1 MSRSNL
7 ERYFNRF
14 RRKTVGYN
22 KCYRSPYGWKKM
34 IYADCIASGRLYGPI
49 ERRMSQIIGPWV
61 ANTHT
66 ETSESG
72 TLMTKAYHYSH
83 QLIKKHVNAGPNDVI
98 LTAGSGM
105 TTMVNK
111 LQRILGL
118 RTCGRLSGSEC
129 LNCSE
134 KPVVFLTHMEHHS
147 NHMSWNESNVD
158 VVLLDP
164 DPDLLISLDELENK
178 LKKYQDRK
186 LKIGAFTAC
195 SNVTGIETPYHQMAK
210 LMHEHGGICFIDF
223 AASAPYVKIDMHPAD
238 PMEKLDGIYFSPH
251 KFLGGPGSSGVLI
264 FDASLYTR
272 QTPDNPGGGTVDWT
286 NPWGEYK
293 YIDDI
298 ELREDGGTPG
308 FLQAM
313 RAALA
318 VRLKE
323 QMGVEKM
330 RAREDELLE
339 LAFSEMNKIP
349 GLHIL
354 ADQVKHRLG
363 VISFYIDG
371 IHFNLV
377 VKLLSDRYGVQ
388 VRGGCAC
395 AGTYGHFLLNVSHD
409 DSRRIT
415 DLINHGDLSLKP
427 GWVRLSLHPTM
438 TTAELRTVIKALRE
452 IQANHQVWGQDYE
465 YNNHNNEFRHKSQPS
480 DRTGVILPW
489 FDAI

>member
-1 MSRSNL
+1 
-7 ERYFNRF
+7 
-14 RRKTVGYN
+14 
-22 KCYRSPYGWKKM
+22 
-34 IYADCIASGRLYGPI
+34 
-49 ERRMSQIIGPWV
+49 
-61 ANTHT
+61 
-66 ETSESG
+66 
-72 TLMTKAYHYSH
+72 
-83 QLIKKHVNAGPNDVI
+83 
-98 LTAGSGM
+98 
-105 TTMVNK
+105 
-111 LQRILGL
+111 
-118 RTCGRLSGSEC
+118 
-129 LNCSE
+129 
-134 KPVVFLTHMEHHS
+134 
-147 NHMSWNESNVD
+147 
-158 VVLLDP
+158 
-164 DPDLLISLDELENK
+164 
-178 LKKYQDRK
+178 
-186 LKIGAFTAC
+186 
-195 SNVTGIETPYHQMAK
+195 
-210 LMHEHGGICFIDF
+210 
-223 AASAPYVKIDMHPAD
+223 
-238 PMEKLDGIYFSPH
+238 
-251 KFLGGPGSSGVLI
+251 
-264 FDASLYTR
+264 
-272 QTPDNPGGGTVDWT
+272 
-286 NPWGEYK
+286 
-293 YIDDI
+293 
-298 ELREDGGTPG
+298 
-308 FLQAM
+308 M